1 MYYVLKQ
8 WKGGTVHEGEF
19 YTFINAFGMS
29 DYTDSRE
36 MSKRHTSH
44 YEWDTIKVQEISI
57 FGDDPCQCSL
67 VKLTWQ
73 TGHGHG
79 GFSFFIQSIT
89 SLPYKEEMAMM
100 GFFSD
105 QSIIS
110 LSHKKD
116 IVMMASL
123 SLIYL
128 L

>member
-1 MYYVLKQ
+1 M
-8 WKGGTVHEGEF
+8 
-19 YTFINAFGMS
+19 
-29 DYTDSRE
+29 
-36 MSKRHTSH
+36 
-44 YEWDTIKVQEISI
+44 
-57 FGDDPCQCSL
+57 
-67 VKLTWQ
+67 
-73 TGHGHG
+73 
-79 GFSFFIQSIT
+79 FFIQSIT
-89 SLPYKEEMAMM
+89 SLPYNEEMAMM